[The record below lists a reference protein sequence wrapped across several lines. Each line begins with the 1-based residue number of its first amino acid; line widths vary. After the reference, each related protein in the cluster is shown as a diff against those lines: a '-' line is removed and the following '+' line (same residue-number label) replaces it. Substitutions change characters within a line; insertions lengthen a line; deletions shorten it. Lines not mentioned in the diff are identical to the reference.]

1 MPDDELKRILQEEEI
16 LPSSGF
22 TASVMDAVR
31 REAQAPAPIPF
42 PWRRALPGM
51 GVAGLTLVSV
61 LAFSV
66 VQLTSGAATA
76 PLPPAWTAAIDSM
89 SQTAMRMGAPWAI
102 LALVVSLASMKIAKV
117 FSAR

>member
-1 MPDDELKRILQEEEI
+1 MQDDELKRILQEEEI

-42 PWRRALPGM
+42 PWARALPGM
-51 GVAGLTLVSV
+51 VVAGLTLVAV
-61 LAFSV
+61 LVFSA
-66 VQLTSGAATA
+66 VQLTGDAATT
-76 PLPPAWTAAIDSM
+76 PVPPGWTASVDSI

-102 LALVVSLASMKIAKV
+102 LALVVSLASMKFAKV
-117 FSAR
+117 FSGR